1 MGPSRIGRRA
11 ASLAVATA
19 LASAA
24 LPPAASAGELA
35 VGVTAASPVE
45 LVRFDS
51 DAPGTILARV
61 PVGGLLAGETVRGID
76 FRPASGELFAMT
88 NILRVLAIDP
98 ESGAAR
104 QLGTP
109 LITNPQFTGNSP
121 SGFDF
126 NPTVDR
132 LRLVNQVD
140 DNLRYNPNTFLP
152 VDSDGDPINGTTP
165 DTDLAFDAGDPNAG
179 ADPSVV
185 AVAYDRN
192 DNDPATGTTLFGI
205 DSGRDALVSV
215 GGTNGAPSP
224 NGGLLF
230 TRGSLGVDVTDLAAL
245 DSTPGA
251 GAGVLWAA
259 AQPAGATAST
269 LYNVNAPGTAP
280 VGQAVSRGTVGAA
293 LLGGLSIA
301 PGGGV
306 RVATAFTPVTEAGP
320 AAIVQVERR
329 GDTLGPASV
338 AYRTVDRSAVAGSD
352 YTPVAGT
359 LTFAQGVRSLDVAV
373 PVSQDSAVEGTEMF
387 ALELDRPTGGA
398 VRETELHSVQIADD
412 DVAPPAPD
420 VTAPVFLAAPEV
432 PDASAPST
440 TSGSSE
446 EEKAFDPSHLLR
458 KAEREGSV
466 RVIVRLRTD
475 FVPEG
480 RLARAEVTDQ
490 RDGIE
495 SAQAGLKEELRDTDF
510 QTMRSGR
517 SRTPR
522 ARAPFRKTWPSLRT
536 WPRAH
541 PSFRPPLCG
550 QTTSEEVARP

>member
-121 SGFDF
+121 SAFDF

-269 LYNVNAPGTAP
+269 LYTVNAPGTAP
-280 VGQAVSRGTVGAA
+280 VGQAASRGTVGAA

-373 PVSQDSAVEGTEMF
+373 PVSQDSAVEGTEAF
-387 ALELDRPTGGA
+387 ALELDEPTGGA
-398 VRETELHSVQIADD
+398 VRETEFHSVEIADD
-412 DVAPPAPD
+412 DLAPPAAPD

-432 PDASAPST
+432 PDSVAA
-440 TSGSSE
+440 
-446 EEKAFDPSHLLR
+446 LR
-458 KAEREGSV
+458 RAG
-466 RVIVRLRTD
+466 RLRASFACSEACT
-475 FVPEG
+475 VNLTLSLG
-480 RLARAEVTDQ
+480 RTTVGSALAVLQQPGVRNVTLRVTRAGRRALD
-490 RDGIE
+490 R
-495 SAQAGLKEELRDTDF
+495 ARRA
-510 QTMRSGR
+510 R
-517 SRTPR
+517 SRRKVSLVLRGTATDGAGNAASRRTTLRLPR
-522 ARAPFRKTWPSLRT
+522 R
-536 WPRAH
+536 
-541 PSFRPPLCG
+541 
-550 QTTSEEVARP
+550 